1 MLLRL
6 VMMSSNVLIPG
17 AVVVVCLLIIFAI
30 SLANREKPQPK
41 VFQLRVPQK
50 KKRRNQSQEI
60 SDSESHDGIPSKQ
73 ILSEWHEKHEND
85 LLHFFEILDSLIFKG
100 VEVDEDEGSSD
111 IFDKIRKAGL
121 EHPSPE
127 IGAELTAIIGT
138 ANSAKL
144 ALVKDSTDSLES
156 LRETYQNYRFVW
168 ISRIRQ
174 YIDDHER
181 LLNL

>member
-1 MLLRL
+1 
-6 VMMSSNVLIPG
+6 MSSNVLIPG
-17 AVVVVCLLIIFAI
+17 AVVVVCLLIILAI
-30 SLANREKPQPK
+30 SLRNRERPQPK

-73 ILSEWHEKHEND
+73 ILSKWHEKYEND
-85 LLHFFEILDSLIFKG
+85 LLHFFKILDSLIF
-100 VEVDEDEGSSD
+100 EGIEIDANECNSG

-127 IGAELTAIIGT
+127 IGAELTTIIGT
-138 ANSAKL
+138 ANSANL
-144 ALVKDSTDSLES
+144 ALGKDSSDSLQN

-168 ISRIRQ
+168 VSRIRQ

-181 LLNL
+181 LISQQKPID

>member
-1 MLLRL
+1 
-6 VMMSSNVLIPG
+6 MSSNVLIPG
-17 AVVVVCLLIIFAI
+17 AVVVGCLLIIFAI
-30 SLANREKPQPK
+30 SLRGRGKPQPK

-50 KKRRNQSQEI
+50 KRRRNQSQEV
-60 SDSESHDGIPSKQ
+60 SELERHDGITSKQ
-73 ILSEWHEKHEND
+73 SLSQWHEKYEND
-85 LLHFFEILDSLIFKG
+85 LLRFFEILDSLILKRI
-100 VEVDEDEGSSD
+100 EINENEISPE

-138 ANSAKL
+138 ANSANL
-144 ALVKDSTDSLES
+144 ALGKDSSDSLQN

-168 ISRIRQ
+168 VSRIRQ

-181 LLNL
+181 LISLQKPID

>member
-1 MLLRL
+1 
-6 VMMSSNVLIPG
+6 MSSNVLIPG

-30 SLANREKPQPK
+30 SLGDREKPQPK

-50 KKRRNQSQEI
+50 KRKRNQSQEI
-60 SDSESHDGIPSKQ
+60 SDSERQGRIPSKQ
-73 ILSEWHEKHEND
+73 SLSQWHEKHEKD
-85 LLHFFEILDSLIFKG
+85 LLDFFEILDSIIFKG
-100 VEVDEDEGSSD
+100 IEVDENEINSE
-111 IFDKIRKAGL
+111 IFDKIKKAGL

-144 ALVKDSTDSLES
+144 ALEKDSSDSLANLS
-156 LRETYQNYRFVW
+156 ETYQDYRFVW
-168 ISRIRQ
+168 VSRMRQ

-181 LLNL
+181 LISLQKPID

>member
-1 MLLRL
+1 
-6 VMMSSNVLIPG
+6 MSSNVLIPG

-30 SLANREKPQPK
+30 SLGGREKPQPK

-50 KKRRNQSQEI
+50 KRKRNQSQEI
-60 SDSESHDGIPSKQ
+60 SDSERQGRIPSKQ
-73 ILSEWHEKHEND
+73 SLSQWHEKHEKD
-85 LLHFFEILDSLIFKG
+85 LLDFFEILDSIIFKG
-100 VEVDEDEGSSD
+100 IEVDENEINSE
-111 IFDKIRKAGL
+111 IFDKIKKAGL

-127 IGAELTAIIGT
+127 IGAELTAMIGT

-144 ALVKDSTDSLES
+144 ALVKDSADSLES

-181 LLNL
+181 LVNL

>member
-1 MLLRL
+1 
-6 VMMSSNVLIPG
+6 MMSSNILIPG
-17 AVVVVCLLIIFAI
+17 AIVVVCLLIIFWI
-30 SLANREKPQPK
+30 SLGGREKTKPK

-50 KKRRNQSQEI
+50 KGRRNQSQEI
-60 SDSESHDGIPSKQ
+60 PDSERHDSIPSKQ
-73 ILSEWHEKHEND
+73 SLSQWHEKYEND

-100 VEVDEDEGSSD
+100 IEVDENEINSE
-111 IFDKIRKAGL
+111 IFSKVREAGL

-138 ANSAKL
+138 ANSANL
-144 ALVKDSTDSLES
+144 ALGKDSSDSLQN

-168 ISRIRQ
+168 VSRMRQ

-181 LLNL
+181 LISLQKPID

>member
-1 MLLRL
+1 
-6 VMMSSNVLIPG
+6 MSSNVLIPG

-30 SLANREKPQPK
+30 SLGSREKPQPK
-41 VFQLRVPQK
+41 VFQLSVPQK
-50 KKRRNQSQEI
+50 KRRRNQYQEL
-60 SDSESHDGIPSKQ
+60 SDSESYDSISSKQ
-73 ILSEWHEKHEND
+73 GLSQWHERYEND
-85 LLHFFEILDSLIFKG
+85 LLHFFEILDSLIFKEI
-100 VEVDEDEGSSD
+100 EVDENEVNSE

-138 ANSAKL
+138 ANSANL
-144 ALVKDSTDSLES
+144 ALGKDSSDSLQN

-168 ISRIRQ
+168 VSRMRQ

-181 LLNL
+181 LISLQKPID

>member
-1 MLLRL
+1 
-6 VMMSSNVLIPG
+6 MMSSNILIPG
-17 AVVVVCLLIIFAI
+17 AVVVVCLLIIFWI
-30 SLANREKPQPK
+30 SLGGREKTQPK

-50 KKRRNQSQEI
+50 KGRRNQSQEI
-60 SDSESHDGIPSKQ
+60 PDSERHDSIPSKQ
-73 ILSEWHEKHEND
+73 SLSQWHEKYEND

-100 VEVDEDEGSSD
+100 IEVDENEINSE
-111 IFDKIRKAGL
+111 IFGKIREAGL

-138 ANSAKL
+138 ANSASL
-144 ALVKDSTDSLES
+144 ALGKDSSDSLQN

-168 ISRIRQ
+168 VSRMRQ

-181 LLNL
+181 LISLQKPID

>member
-1 MLLRL
+1 
-6 VMMSSNVLIPG
+6 MSSNVLIPG

-30 SLANREKPQPK
+30 SLGGREKPQPK

-50 KKRRNQSQEI
+50 KRRRNQSQEL
-60 SDSESHDGIPSKQ
+60 SDSEKRDNNPSKQ
-73 ILSEWHEKHEND
+73 SLSQWHEKYEND

-100 VEVDEDEGSSD
+100 IEVDENEINTE
-111 IFDKIRKAGL
+111 IFDKVRKAGL

-138 ANSAKL
+138 ANSANL
-144 ALVKDSTDSLES
+144 ALGKNSSDSLQN

-168 ISRIRQ
+168 VSRMRQ

-181 LLNL
+181 LISLQKPID